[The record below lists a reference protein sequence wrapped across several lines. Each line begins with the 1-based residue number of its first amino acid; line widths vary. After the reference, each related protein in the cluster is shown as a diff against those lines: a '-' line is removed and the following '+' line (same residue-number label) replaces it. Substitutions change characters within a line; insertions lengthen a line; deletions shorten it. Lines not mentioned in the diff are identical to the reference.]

1 MALKIQALVGAK
13 TKMCFYFCTCT
24 KFMSQL
30 YHVENILHV
39 DVMMIMMST
48 CTGPTRYWTN
58 MLSLMFIVLA
68 S

>member
-30 YHVENILHV
+30 YHVENNLHV

-48 CTGPTRYWTN
+48 LYWTN
-58 MLSLMFIVLA
+58 TLLDQNA
-68 S
+68 